1 MDALLR
7 GEPLL
12 LTTAEGKKE
21 MLSDVAEASALLRDR
36 FGWTA
41 DAAA

>member
-1 MDALLR
+1 MDSVAA

-12 LTTAEGKKE
+12 LTTSKGEKIVLSSVPETSSFLKE
-21 MLSDVAEASALLRDR
+21 R